1 MKAHDEYSLRT
12 RLFIILPLMLHLVF
26 LYLVLVLLFF
36 KGVFDF
42 LGDGKELGLSGL
54 TFFGC
59 GVWVTIW
66 AHFAERQYREQRLIG
81 KIRRILVGW

>member
-26 LYLVLVLLFF
+26 LYLVLVFLSF

-42 LGDGKELGLSGL
+42 MGDGKELGFIGL
-54 TFFGC
+54 IFSCC
-59 GVWVTIW
+59 GGWSAIW
-66 AHFAERQYREQRLIG
+66 AHFAERQYREQKLIG